1 MIQVMNN
8 IAMIFGYSVMAGLIV
23 MLIIDFTEIDLRDDV
38 KKLIVLGFGPV
49 WFRVSKTGPLYSNM
63 RKIGFRVA
71 SRGDWAFGL
80 SLPRWLG
87 KLVRRS
93 SNA

>member
-1 MIQVMNN
+1 MIMDE
-8 IAMIFGYSVMAGLIV
+8 IAMHVGYVTMAIACA
-23 MLIIDFTEIDLRDDV
+23 LIILSCTEIAVFKDV

-49 WFRVSKTGPLYSNM
+49 WFRVSETGPLYSNM
-63 RKIGFRVA
+63 RKIGFRLCR
-71 SRGDWAFGL
+71 RGDWAFGL

-87 KLVRRS
+87 KLVRRV